1 MKVKMVISG
10 FVNLP
15 ISSSSSEK
23 TLSTLTLP
31 CPRFISHIEQFPFY
45 NRIYFMVAWRSI
57 LFYLFTRSYVR
68 YCTCSI
74 WKTTNEIFFQ
84 LTYAHQC
91 SVIKINWLRS
101 NDLVTF
107 LLSNKYFWSVSNFLT
122 CACVKLSRV
131 FYSMHNNHY
140 CVLDWFFIRSAA
152 ATYWSKSMI
161 SELYTYA
168 MSVDINWL
176 RYLFAYNLNLRFKV
190 YTWAVHVLCIG
201 IKIWI

>member
-1 MKVKMVISG
+1 MTVYEITKKWVKTIQRILSVLMKVKMVISG

-15 ISSSSSEK
+15 ISSSSEK

-131 FYSMHNNHY
+131 
-140 CVLDWFFIRSAA
+140 CFI
-152 ATYWSKSMI
+152 
-161 SELYTYA
+161 
-168 MSVDINWL
+168 
-176 RYLFAYNLNLRFKV
+176 
-190 YTWAVHVLCIG
+190 LCTI
-201 IKIWI
+201 IIIAFSIDFS